1 MVSWGGGRSVDSYI
15 SHGKYDKAIEML
27 ESQLQQDGK
36 SVRLRLQLADVYAA
50 AGRGV
55 KAVPILLAL
64 VDQLAADG
72 FVPKAIAV
80 LKKVQRIDPSRAGIV
95 EKLAD
100 LCKDEDGQALARR
113 SGIFSAPKGDKA
125 PAPKAPAPES
135 IETVPDFDLE
145 VAPIPPDESPLFSD
159 FNRDELIE
167 VIRGLEL
174 LSFEPG
180 DIILSEGEP
189 GESLLVLS
197 SGAVKAFVKNMEGK
211 NVLVRRMKEGEFFG
225 EISLLSGKPRSA
237 TITAETACDLLEL
250 DRNSLDD
257 IASRY
262 PGVRKVIQDFYLRRS
277 GSASEVQARASGAS

>member
-1 MVSWGGGRSVDSYI
+1 MVSWGSGQSVDTLI
-15 SHGKYDKAIEML
+15 AQGKYDKAIQSIE
-27 ESQLQQDGK
+27 EQLKKDVK
-36 SVRLRLQLADVYAA
+36 NVRLRLQLADVLVAA
-50 AGRGV
+50 NRGP
-55 KAVPILLAL
+55 KAVPILLEL
-64 VDQLAADG
+64 VDQLASDG

-80 LKKVQRIDPSRAGIV
+80 LKKVQRVDPSRSGIV

-113 SGIFSAPKGDKA
+113 SGIFSAVKPASA
-125 PAPKAPAPES
+125 PAASPSAVAS

-174 LSFEPG
+174 LSYEPG
-180 DIILSEGEP
+180 DVILTEGEP

-197 SGAVKAFVKNMEGK
+197 SGSVKAFVRNAEGK

-237 TITAETACDLLEL
+237 TITAVTACDLLEL
-250 DRNSLDD
+250 DRASLDD
-257 IASRY
+257 ITARY
-262 PGVRKVIQDFYLRRS
+262 PGVRKVIQDFYQRRS
-277 GSASEVQARASGAS
+277 GSESEVQARASGAS